1 MFTVPFFLA
10 QPEWAFV
17 SVTCSALSIY
27 QCDCDYQHLLICCV
41 RKAAELLLQLCCKAV
56 D

>member
-1 MFTVPFFLA
+1 MHLPMNYL
-10 QPEWAFV
+10 QH
-17 SVTCSALSIY
+17 
-27 QCDCDYQHLLICCV
+27 CDYQHLLICCV